1 MACGCPVITS
11 SVSSLPEVAG
21 DAAVYIDPREP
32 ESLRSALERV
42 IGDEDLRKKLKAD
55 GFTRAGTFSWE
66 KTAVK
71 THAVYER
78 IRVSV

>member
-32 ESLRSALERV
+32 ESLRSALEKV
-42 IGDEDLRKKLKAD
+42 VGDEQLRKKLKAD
-55 GFTRAGTFSWE
+55 GLTRAGMFSWE
-66 KTAVK
+66 KTAIK
-71 THAVYER
+71 THAVYKR
-78 IRVSV
+78 IM